1 MHRER
6 FMKANLLTV
15 YCRAMDTM
23 SGLMERSIR
32 AFGAGIR

>member
-1 MHRER
+1 
-6 FMKANLLTV
+6 MKENLLMG

-23 SGLMERSIR
+23 FGLMERSIR